1 MVKKGK
7 FEYDGEEWDEISDS
21 AKDLINKLVTKPE
34 RRLTAEEAL
43 QHPWLKNLT
52 QKKQDK

>member
-7 FEYDGEEWDEISDS
+7 FEYDGEEWDEISDG

-52 QKKQDK
+52 QKK